1 MQHDDSHIYISH
13 LTPKEHGKL
22 INLVGRKCSVRGKLN
37 GKTSDVLWDMGAQV
51 SIVSENFVSKTFPNI
66 PIRDVS
72 ELLECGLTL
81 TAANGSKIPYVGW
94 VELKFQVQDSANEV
108 SVPFLVTRENLELP
122 LVGFNVIEHMINSG
136 TLQENDILTSFVGI
150 NTHNAVTLLD
160 LVKEINHGELCLV
173 KTPKKDTVIPRGQV
187 AKIRFKAGKASK
199 IEVEIRNTTK
209 HDISLKSRTVLGRLQ
224 LVQSVTPVEVTLK
237 TADPKSR
244 IPPSTK
250 STDDVSE
257 DKIREIDLSQLTN
270 EQKKVAEQLLIEQA
284 DAFAQ
289 SDDDVGSIPN
299 LQMNIH
305 LNDKT
310 PVQKNY
316 VAVPRPLY
324 PEVKA
329 YIEDM
334 LNRKFI
340 RRSNSLCSSPVVCVR
355 KKDQSLRLCV
365 DYRELNRKSGVDRH
379 PIPRI
384 QETLDNLG
392 GNSWFSVLD
401 QGKASYIANFSAMA
415 KPIYDLVKT
424 SEGGTNGVSAK
435 HKKNASQKVSWTQ
448 THQAAFEQLLS
459 HLTRAPVMA
468 YPDATRPYILHTDVS
483 ETTRPYILHTDV
495 FSA

>member
-1 MQHDDSHIYISH
+1 R
-13 LTPKEHGKL
+13 
-22 INLVGRKCSVRGKLN
+22 GRKCSVRGKLN
-37 GKTSDVLWDMGAQV
+37 GKTSEVLWDTGAQV

-136 TLQENDILTSFVGI
+136 TLQENDILTGSFVGI

-160 LVKEINHGELCLV
+160 LSEHW
-173 KTPKKDTVIPRGQV
+173 TPEPTDTRPVLFEADENGHWPGGLQV
-187 AKIRFKAGKASK
+187 SDNLLTVKAGKASK

-209 HDISLKSRTVLGRLQ
+209 HDISLKGRTVLGRLQ
-224 LVQSVTPVEVTLK
+224 LVQSVAPVEVKLK
-237 TADPKSR
+237 AADPKSR

-257 DKIREIDLSQLTN
+257 DKIRGCTSNHLPAHLKEIDLSRLTN

-299 LQMNIH
+299 LELNIH

-340 RRSNSLCSSPVVCVR
+340 RRSNS
-355 KKDQSLRLCV
+355 
-365 DYRELNRKSGVDRH
+365 
-379 PIPRI
+379 
-384 QETLDNLG
+384 
-392 GNSWFSVLD
+392 
-401 QGKASYIANFSAMA
+401 
-415 KPIYDLVKT
+415 
-424 SEGGTNGVSAK
+424 
-435 HKKNASQKVSWTQ
+435 
-448 THQAAFEQLLS
+448 
-459 HLTRAPVMA
+459 
-468 YPDATRPYILHTDVS
+468 
-483 ETTRPYILHTDV
+483 
-495 FSA
+495 